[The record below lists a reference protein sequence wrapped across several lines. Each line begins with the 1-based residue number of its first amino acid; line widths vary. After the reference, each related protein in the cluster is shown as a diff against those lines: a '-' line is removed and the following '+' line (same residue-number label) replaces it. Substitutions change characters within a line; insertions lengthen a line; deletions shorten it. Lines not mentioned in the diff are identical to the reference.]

1 MLRIWGLKSAANA
14 QKVTWCLGELD
25 LPYQHVAENALG
37 QAPHDAQYL
46 KLQGHV
52 VPVMDDDGFVL
63 WEAHAIAR
71 YLAEKYGRAPFWPA
85 SAQGRAEA
93 GRWMD
98 YQLSTV
104 RQNVHVLMRG
114 SPDAAEVARVSR
126 NIADAMQVVEKA
138 LERRDYLAGKDFTV
152 GDIPLG
158 IMAFR
163 WSILDVNKP
172 PMPAIDAWFGR
183 LRARPAFQKHIAA
196 HLPEG
201 SYTPL
206 RAGTQPTREPQ

>member
-14 QKVTWCLGELD
+14 QKVTWCLGEVG
-25 LPYQHVAENALG
+25 LPYQHITENAVG

-52 VPVMDDDGFVL
+52 VPVMDDNGFVL

-85 SAQGRAEA
+85 SAQGRAEV

-114 SPDAAEVARVSR
+114 SPDAAQVARVSQ

-138 LERRDYLAGKDFTV
+138 LERRDYLAGNDFTV

-183 LRARPAFQKHIAA
+183 LRARPAFQKHVAA

-201 SYTPL
+201 SFTPL
-206 RAGTQPTREPQ
+206 RADTQKTREPQ